1 MANKLYEESEI
12 QNIANAIRSKNGLSE
27 TYTVSQMA
35 SAILNIPA
43 SGIIPSGTKEI
54 TENGTYDVSQYEFAN
69 VNVQG
74 GDSSPLASNIHVGT
88 FIGSGIKNEV
98 ISISGQNF
106 ENAPHHILV
115 FPTQYLNPETLPVSD
130 IVMCGVYY
138 IYDGVIN
145 QSMRK
150 NANST
155 AISYSNTVCTLN
167 VSQDGFDLKTINT
180 NTYYANVEY
189 TWIAFC

>member
-1 MANKLYEESEI
+1 
-12 QNIANAIRSKNGLSE
+12 
-27 TYTVSQMA
+27 MA

>member
-35 SAILNIPA
+35 SAILNIHT
-43 SGIIPSGTKEI
+43 SGIAPSGTKEI
-54 TENGTYDVSQYEFAN
+54 TANGTYNVSQYEFAN

-74 GDSSPLASNIHVGT
+74 GGSSPLASNIHVGT
-88 FIGSGIKNEV
+88 FIGSGVKNDV
-98 ISISGQNF
+98 VSISGQNF

-115 FPTQYLNPETLPVSD
+115 FPTQYLNPETLPVEAG
-130 IVMCGVYY
+130 VMGGIYY
-138 IYDGVIN
+138 LYDGRVN
-145 QSMRK
+145 QCMRK
-150 NANST
+150 NINST
-155 AISYSNTVCTLN
+155 EMNYSNTVCTLN
-167 VSQDGFDLKTINT
+167 VSQDGFDLKTVNV
-180 NTYYANVEY
+180 NTYFEVVEY

>member
-1 MANKLYEESEI
+1 MANKLYEENDI
-12 QNIANAIRSKNGLSE
+12 QNIANAIRGKNGLAD
-27 TYTVSQMA
+27 TYKVSQMA
-35 SAILNIPA
+35 NAISNIP
-43 SGIIPSGTKEI
+43 SGGTTPSGTKSI

-74 GDSSPLASNIHVGT
+74 GGGSPLASNIHAGT
-88 FIGSGIKNEV
+88 FTGSAVNNERIV
-98 ISISGQNF
+98 ISDQSF

-115 FPTQYLNPETLPVSD
+115 FPTQYLDAGTFPASHQ
-130 IVMCGVYY
+130 VMGGTYY
-138 IYDGVIN
+138 LYDGVIN

-150 NANST
+150 SVNAT
-155 AISYSNTVCTLN
+155 AMSYSSAGCVEN
-167 VSQDGFDLKTINT
+167 VSQTGFELKCINV

>member
-1 MANKLYEESEI
+1 MANKLYEESAI
-12 QNIANAIRSKNGLSE
+12 QNIANAIRSKNGLAE

-43 SGIIPSGTKEI
+43 SGITPSGTKEI

-74 GDSSPLASNIHVGT
+74 GGGSPLASNIHVGT
-88 FIGSGIKNEV
+88 FIGSGVKNEV
-98 ISISGQNF
+98 VSISGQNF
-106 ENAPHHILV
+106 ENAPHHIFV
-115 FPTQYLNPETLPVSD
+115 FPTQYLDAETLPVD
-130 IVMCGVYY
+130 DNVMGGAYY
-138 IYDGVIN
+138 LYDGVMN

-150 NANST
+150 SAKATAMSYNS
-155 AISYSNTVCTLN
+155 VGCVEN
-167 VSQDGFDLKTINT
+167 VSQTGFELKCINI

>member
-43 SGIIPSGTKEI
+43 SGITPSGTKEI
-54 TENGTYDVSQYEFAN
+54 TANGTYNVSQYEFAD

-74 GDSSPLASNIHVGT
+74 GGSSPLASNIHIGT
-88 FIGSGIKNEV
+88 FIGSGVKNDV
-98 ISISGQNF
+98 VSISGQNF

-115 FPTQYLNPETLPVSD
+115 FPTQYLNPETLPVG
-130 IVMCGVYY
+130 IGVMGGTYY
-138 IYDGVIN
+138 LYDGKVN
-145 QSMRK
+145 QCMRK
-150 NANST
+150 NVNST
-155 AISYSNTVCTLN
+155 EMNYSNTVCTLN
-167 VSQDGFDLKTINT
+167 VSQDGFDLKTVNINT
-180 NTYYANVEY
+180 YFEVVEY